1 MKINNKINDKIN
13 DEIENEL
20 SNICNNKIKKN
31 ILILSG
37 GGMKGISL
45 LGAIKYLEENN
56 IIDNI
61 DTFIGTSIGG
71 IICIL
76 LIIGYKSTDIYKFS
90 EIFDMSNIIDIDINS
105 LFTKFSINN
114 DNVYNLI
121 FDKLLESKNI
131 DPNITLIEFYKKT
144 KKKIICTTACIIT
157 KEVEYISYENYPEL
171 PLKLLYKM
179 TSAIPLLLPPVEYN
193 NKLYVDGG
201 LIDNFPISI
210 IDESK
215 LENVIGIDLKSDY
228 YKNTEINNIINYFI
242 TILQIVSIRL
252 MRKYDPEKYKNIIY
266 TINIELNNP
275 FNFNLTKEIKKE
287 LFYKGYH
294 FMKKNFII

>member
-1 MKINNKINDKIN
+1 MKINDKIN
-13 DEIENEL
+13 DKINEEIENEL
-20 SNICNNKIKKN
+20 LNICKNKVNKN

-37 GGMKGISL
+37 GGMKGITI

-56 IIDNI
+56 IIENI
-61 DTFIGTSIGG
+61 DTFIGSSIGG
-71 IICIL
+71 LICIL

-90 EIFDMSNIIDIDINS
+90 EIFDMSNIMDIDINNI
-105 LFTKFSINN
+105 FTKFSINN
-114 DNVYNLI
+114 DNVFNLI
-121 FDKLLESKNI
+121 YDKLLISKNI
-131 DPNITLIEFYKKT
+131 DPNITLMEFYKKT
-144 KKKIICTTACIIT
+144 KKKIICTTVFITT
-157 KEVEYISYENYPEL
+157 KEAEYISYENYPEL